1 VRGSYRRYVPGDA
14 HRGPASRP
22 PTPNLHLTL
31 ATSGP
36 NSLLNT
42 VGMREHPA
50 PSLQR
55 LRPIAGNW
63 KDYPLTDAFYTRGVG
78 SAFVTGVVLW

>member
-1 VRGSYRRYVPGDA
+1 
-14 HRGPASRP
+14 
-22 PTPNLHLTL
+22 
-31 ATSGP
+31 
-36 NSLLNT
+36 
-42 VGMREHPA
+42 MREHPA